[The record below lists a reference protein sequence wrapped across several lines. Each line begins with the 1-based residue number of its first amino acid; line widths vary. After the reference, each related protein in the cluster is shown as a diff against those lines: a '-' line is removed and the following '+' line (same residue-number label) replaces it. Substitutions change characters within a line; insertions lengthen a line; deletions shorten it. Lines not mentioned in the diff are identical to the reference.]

1 MKIQKAI
8 VIGFIAFSL
17 ISTLGVFPI
26 NTHAEDSLS
35 GNTNSGGNMDTGD
48 DAAYAHKFMSYPENQ
63 GYRISIVDKNGNRVT
78 NSVDVVNYV
87 PSKLLSGGS
96 ISSGN
101 SKNTT
106 DYQTGFNQYKNY
118 IGWEDRTSDGGKA
131 SNFLYSCGIK
141 TEEFSRVTWNKT
153 GVPTN
158 DKGVSTYM
166 YPKANIEASFTMA
179 YNDTAALKNSQG
191 LDIEYMKT
199 PNVTGSIDP
208 ISIPLASKMQDGDF
222 IAGGTELMNLLNTN
236 VIDKNTNSSVGNYAT
251 ILVNMRIRQFDNR
264 GTEKSNYAY
273 LFKFNDSSLQ
283 SLIGTK
289 DTSGTTISQS
299 AIISQKGYKVIIEPI
314 YWYVP
319 EVLTSDA
326 SLLGTNPKHG
336 ASVRHMRYVCYG
348 TVSYIAKYTEDIIG
362 NQQNFPQADLDK
374 MWCGANWGGAGL
386 GVTSLMIAR
395 DDNELKIKEPSQAGL
410 SAKPNLAN
418 CFSLADLAYGDRY
431 KTVGYSLHIYDNVF
445 TNAVS
450 TSTWDIAN
458 YPPSNFIEGP
468 APEPPKE
475 SEGEPY
481 KKVNKDHIRN
491 IVKFYAKKSADG
503 LYYMPYKNF
512 TRKNTVSTI
521 NVLDESNGK
530 YKVIS
535 YFTSPTFKEPTSDTD
550 NYDNYY
556 GSLSKIQSG
565 RSSAQVVMT
574 PESSETTL
582 YVQLVDDGS
591 GPVVHPN
598 GITQLTLY
606 QNELSYPYNLG
617 NFKPDLEELYYTFP
631 DKSHSGSGS
640 HSRTTHEQGPDG
652 QDREKTETW
661 SCSWSRH
668 ISDGSYNININ
679 NLFDYG
685 NTTYIGNAGTFAG
698 AEGGKV
704 NTGDANRAA
713 SISGFNTE
721 SINPNWKFTMY
732 RDKAKDLVTLYPNKN
747 AGNIVNDM
755 SLIGI
760 TTGSNYRPLQNRVA
774 QSGSGVF
781 TNTFNVNYQYGSLD
795 KTLSWDSSGC
805 SEHGDSGSYD
815 GSQSRDISTINSLY
829 NVSDNLAT
837 QYYLGGGT
845 NQDGSGVPQIDTNGF
860 SHFGMTFADEDST
873 SLKYRNTVSNSK
885 FFEFYPFVKMNYQTV
900 NTPQAN
906 VMVTGSQLRKY
917 MAYNTVDVS
926 VYKSNRSVPPLTID
940 SSQWNMHQRTLSFLS
955 RHKISDKK
963 SVLPGGAVYTL
974 QGSGESERWIG
985 VRSYQV
991 CLPNENMVKKVSGD
1005 MQSQSD
1011 ANNVLNSFVDEM
1023 PGVLSNYNIEQWVYR
1038 GYPDGSIYSTFE
1050 GSDGKNVAKVSGT
1063 DSGRN
1068 KLYNKLWSNETLY
1081 EKTYI
1086 EGSSSATVTKS
1097 TLNTDDP
1104 KYYLKANSE
1113 GVDGAKLGIIDQKQ
1127 DTITWAIRSDEN
1139 GNVFVTNTA
1148 GVNVS
1153 INSKQSSNDL
1163 LNKNATLRTMDNRT
1177 KAVSNFVACLER
1189 NKGADRNGQPWY
1201 NEGFESITVIEHY
1214 SAYKLGFTGSGG
1226 SVRSSALDP
1235 KLTGYLKDRAD
1246 TFRYGDEDYYKM
1258 AKSGKPLSS
1267 SEIKDIMSNK
1277 IRASVFKTSTVSE
1290 SNPSIEGYI
1299 GTFDGYPVTV
1309 GDMDFF
1315 LFSKLFYIPN
1325 ATVMDL
1331 N

>member
-1 MKIQKAI
+1 MSKARKRI
-8 VIGFIAFSL
+8 KTALITLLTASL
-17 ISTLGVFPI
+17 LASLVTGVSF
-26 NTHAEDSLS
+26 AGS
-35 GNTNSGGNMDTGD
+35 GIDNGNANGGGAV
-48 DAAYAHKFMSYPENQ
+48 DAGNDPVYAHKFMAYIENQ
-63 GYRISIVDKNGNRVT
+63 GYRLSIVDKGGLRVA
-78 NSVDVVNYV
+78 NSVDIVNYV
-87 PSKLLSGGS
+87 PSDLWNGATQDK
-96 ISSGN
+96 ISKYNG
-101 SKNTT
+101 
-106 DYQTGFNQYKNY
+106 GFNQYKNY
-118 IGWEDRTSDGGKA
+118 VGWDAGNKVSQFVYSNGVKSEDYNT
-131 SNFLYSCGIK
+131 K
-141 TEEFSRVTWNKT
+141 TWSHD
-153 GVPTN
+153 GVPYYTN
-158 DKGVSTYM
+158 KYGKIETEM
-166 YPKANIEASFTMA
+166 YPLRSFEKLLVTNYNATATEIGAGGFETNSFMAGDRYAS
-179 YNDTAALKNSQG
+179 YLKGN
-191 LDIEYMKT
+191 
-199 PNVTGSIDP
+199 NF
-208 ISIPLASKMQDGDF
+208 IPLPTIESNGKLNSGGECLKEFMQSVMTGNGGSEIVASV
-222 IAGGTELMNLLNTN
+222 IANMTVEKRDNEGNTTGT
-236 VIDKNTNSSVGNYAT
+236 IDY
-251 ILVNMRIRQFDNR
+251 I
-264 GTEKSNYAY
+264 
-273 LFKFNDSSLQ
+273 FKFSAPSLQ
-283 SLIGTK
+283 SLVGTK
-289 DTSGTTISQS
+289 DSTGKTIRT
-299 AIISQKGYKVIIEPI
+299 ADIIASKGYKFTVEPL

-319 EVLTSDA
+319 EILSN
-326 SLLGTNPKHG
+326 NPTIIANSARKDVHVG
-336 ASVRHMRYVCYG
+336 QVNAVCYG
-348 TVSYIAKYTEDIIG
+348 TVSYIAKFVEDALRG
-362 NQQNFPQADLDK
+362 LEYQDSHLKTVWTGPD
-374 MWCGANWGGAGL
+374 WGSSGL
-386 GVTSLMIAR
+386 GITTLMVAR
-395 DDNELKIKEPSQAGL
+395 DDTDMGIKEPGAAGL
-410 SAKPNLAN
+410 VPTIDIGSGKSTFNLYDIASN
-418 CFSLADLAYGDRY
+418 DRFKTIGYG
-431 KTVGYSLHIYDNVF
+431 LHIYDGIMF

-458 YPPSNFIEGP
+458 YPPSNFAEGL

-521 NVLDESNGK
+521 NVLDESDGK
-530 YKVIS
+530 YKVLS
-535 YFTSPTFKEPTSDTD
+535 YFTSPTFKEPTSDND

-574 PESSETTL
+574 PESTETTL

-591 GPVVHPN
+591 TPVVFPT

-617 NFKPDLEELYYTFP
+617 NFKSDLEELHYTFP

-640 HSRTTHEQGPDG
+640 HSKTTHEQGPDG
-652 QDREKTETW
+652 QDREKTVTW
-661 SCSWSRH
+661 SCSWSRRL
-668 ISDGSYNININ
+668 SDGSYNININ

-698 AEGGKV
+698 VEGGKV
-704 NTGDANRAA
+704 NTSDANRAA

-721 SINPNWKFTMY
+721 SLNPNWKFTMY

-760 TTGSNYRPLQNRVA
+760 TTGSNYKPLQNRVA
-774 QSGSGVF
+774 QSGNGVF
-781 TNTFNVNYQYGSLD
+781 TNTFNVNYQYGNLD
-795 KTLSWDSSGC
+795 KTLSWSSSGC

-815 GSQSRDISTINSLY
+815 GNQSRDISTINSLY

-837 QYYLGGGT
+837 QYYLGSGT

-900 NTPQAN
+900 NTPQTN
-906 VMVTGSQLRKY
+906 VIVTGSQLRKY

-1011 ANNVLNSFVDEM
+1011 ANNVLNSFVNEM

-1097 TLNTDDP
+1097 ILNTDDP

-1127 DTITWAIRSDEN
+1127 DTITWTIRADEN

-1277 IRASVFKTSTVSE
+1277 IRASVFKTSAVSE
-1290 SNPSIEGYI
+1290 SNPSVEGYI